1 MLGSY
6 IYFRIMNVIV
16 AANEEKFREAKE
28 MCEALR
34 KLMQDELEAERL
46 DGEESGKDKVNELNL
61 KLSQIGRVED
71 IIRAAGDKAYQKKL
85 FKEFGL

>member
-1 MLGSY
+1 
-6 IYFRIMNVIV
+6 
-16 AANEEKFREAKE
+16 

-71 IIRAAGDKAYQKKL
+71 IIRAAGDKTY
-85 FKEFGL
+85 

>member
-1 MLGSY
+1 
-6 IYFRIMNVIV
+6 MNVIV

-46 DGEESGKDKVNELNL
+46 DGEESGKHKVNKLVVWKILSGQQVIRHTKRNYL
-61 KLSQIGRVED
+61 KSLDCEFVKD
-71 IIRAAGDKAYQKKL
+71 YKL
-85 FKEFGL
+85 V